1 MTLAELAG
9 ERLTKGMLSLIENG
23 KAKPS
28 MDSLHYIAEQLN
40 VDISTLVNDNHIEEI
55 RELLLNVEEQ
65 FYNIKDPYNK
75 KEIEIIEHILKKIN
89 VYQDQLLGNN
99 YEEIRLL
106 DLKIRLEALVNL
118 DEIQEDDMYR
128 VIHLY
133 EKIHAY
139 SRLVN
144 CYLFLASV
152 AFNKN
157 DYIKSLRYLQRAEDR
172 IEPYVH
178 LVDHLSKLDLHYL
191 LTVLY
196 SAVGD
201 VLYTEKHLEVALDIA
216 QKYKIY
222 YRLDDFYRFMLVQS
236 MGRHDL
242 EKNYYYITKL
252 KQHAEFTEEPISK
265 FTYLCCEAFYSN
277 IIEKD
282 YNKTIEI
289 AKKGKE
295 FASNENGILIYL
307 LEFIVAE
314 ETYALWGLGLYNEAL
329 KCSKDFK
336 VSEAVHH
343 PYDLTTM
350 YKCFAV
356 RALCHLELGDR
367 EAAKQEVLYAANGVK
382 NFPNTIDKTF
392 IDEAYKKIIE

>member
-9 ERLTKGMLSLIENG
+9 VRLTKGMLSLIENG

-75 KEIEIIEHILKKIN
+75 KEIELIEHILKKIN
-89 VYQDQLLGNN
+89 VYEDQLLGDN

-106 DLKIRLEALVNL
+106 DLKIRLEALLNI
-118 DEIQEDDMYR
+118 DEFQEDEMYR

-152 AFNKN
+152 AFNKY

-172 IEPYVH
+172 IKPYVH

-201 VLYTEKHLEVALDIA
+201 VLNTEKHLEVALDIA
-216 QKYKIY
+216 QKHKIY

-242 EKNYYYITKL
+242 EKSYYYITKL
-252 KQHAEFTEEPISK
+252 KQHAEFTEEPISQ
-265 FTYLCCEAFYSN
+265 FTYMCCKAFYSN

-289 AKKGKE
+289 TKKAKE
-295 FASNENGILIYL
+295 FASNESGIIIYL
-307 LEFIVAE
+307 LEYIVTE
-314 ETYALWGLGLYNEAL
+314 ETYALWGLGLYNDAL

-336 VSEAVHH
+336 VTEAVHH

-367 EAAKQEVLYAANGVK
+367 EDAKQEILYAANGVK